1 MSLSRRLSQPN
12 EPPVK
17 PTQPFPAETPDAS
30 RPTRAKLATQEAP
43 AVPGIGP
50 TKQRT
55 PPHIADLRKKIR
67 PALLSAPNEADMW
80 ERQNPEHQR
89 TISERLRVYMQRMNV
104 LVEPSEAE
112 ILRQGILDDLL
123 GYGAI
128 DKLIRDKSITEV
140 MVNGPEIVFAESKGK
155 LYETDVVFD
164 DNDHVN
170 WVAQRIVR
178 RVSRSLDRAHLMTDA
193 RLPDGSRVHLIMPP
207 SALQGTTITIR
218 KFPERVLTVKDLV
231 NWGSMTS
238 EVAEFLEACVAGRIS
253 MVVSGGTGS
262 GKTTLLNVLSSF
274 IPDEERVV
282 TIEDAAELQLVQH
295 HVVRLETIPPIPG
308 GAEDSGRLTIRDLV
322 RGSLRMRPDRIV
334 VGECRGGE
342 AIDMLQAMNTGQDGS
357 LTTVH
362 ANSPRDCIG
371 RLETLALMGG
381 MDLPLS
387 VIRRQIASAVE
398 LIIQQSRLKD
408 GSRKITQITEV
419 QGMEGEQVVLQDLFI
434 YRLDGQTGIEPAA
447 VNGGRLQPSGFR
459 PSFMDKLE
467 HAGYKLSARVFG
479 ANTGRPAQV

>member
-1 MSLSRRLSQPN
+1 MAFMTLSRRLGQPN

-17 PTQPFPAETPDAS
+17 PTQPFPAETPDAP

-43 AVPGIGP
+43 AVGV
-50 TKQRT
+50 TKKRT
-55 PPHIADLRKKIR
+55 PPHIAELRKKIR

-80 ERQNPEHQR
+80 ERENPEHQR
-89 TISERLRVYMQRMNV
+89 TISERLRVYLQRMNI
-104 LVEPSEAE
+104 LVQPSDAE
-112 ILRQGILDDLL
+112 ILRQAILDDLL

-140 MVNGPEIVFAESKGK
+140 MVNGPEIIFAESKGK
-155 LYETDVVFD
+155 LFETEYVFD
-164 DNDHVN
+164 DNDHVD

-193 RLPDGSRVHLIMPP
+193 RLPDGSRVHVIMPP

-218 KFPERVLTVKDLV
+218 KFPERVLTVKDLI
-231 NWGSMTS
+231 NWGSMTQ
-238 EVAEFLEACVAGRIS
+238 EVAEFLEACVAARIS

-262 GKTTLLNVLSSF
+262 GKTTLLNVLSGF

-282 TIEDAAELQLVQH
+282 TIEDAAELQLSQH

-308 GAEDSGRLTIRDLV
+308 SKDETGRLTIRDLV

-362 ANSPRDCIG
+362 ANSPRDCIA

-381 MDLPLS
+381 MDLPLT

-434 YRLDGQTGIEPAA
+434 YKLEGQSGIEAA
-447 VNGGRLQPSGFR
+447 QVSGGRLQPSGFR

-467 HAGYKLSARVFG
+467 HAGYKLNARIFG